1 MADSKFASV
10 LRKIN
15 WYPPFLGMGIKV
27 CSFRDDFS
35 RFEVELR
42 NRWYNRN
49 LFGTHFGGSMFAMT
63 DPFFVF
69 IIATNLGDDYI
80 VWDKAASIEFLIPAK
95 GTISAV
101 FELTKAELADTKRLV
116 DELGKKTF
124 HFDVLLHDEQQQV
137 VARVQKEVYVRT
149 KSRAKGE
156 S

>member
-1 MADSKFASV
+1 MSDSKFASV

-27 CSFRDDFS
+27 RSFRDDFS

-69 IIATNLGDDYI
+69 ILATNLGDDYI
-80 VWDKAASIEFLIPAK
+80 VWDKAASIQFLIPAK
-95 GTISAV
+95 GTILAV
-101 FELTKAELADTKRLV
+101 FELTQAEIADIKQQV

-124 HFDVLLHDEQQQV
+124 HFEVLLHDEQQQV
-137 VARVQKEVYVRT
+137 VARVQKEVYVRA
-149 KSRAKGE
+149 KSRTRIK